1 MEFHQLQKRVSYL
14 ERALSSRPA
23 EEASAPAPAPV
34 AEVAAPVSVQTIS
47 PELEKEVKSQMLE
60 LKTRVEAMEQ
70 TIAGLLDRVI
80 NLKEKLQPSFDITV
94 LENRIISL
102 EEVTSALVGMGRS

>member
-1 MEFHQLQKRVSYL
+1 MEVHQLHKRVSYL
-14 ERALSSRPA
+14 ERALSSRAPA
-23 EEASAPAPAPV
+23 EEAPAPAAAPAPV
-34 AEVAAPVSVQTIS
+34 QAIS
-47 PELEKEVKSQMLE
+47 PELEKELKAQMLE
-60 LKTRVEAMEQ
+60 FKTRVEAMEQ

-94 LENRIISL
+94 LESRIISL

>member
-1 MEFHQLQKRVSYL
+1 MEVHQLHKRISYL
-14 ERALSSRPA
+14 ERALTSRPA
-23 EEASAPAPAPV
+23 EAAALVAETAAPV
-34 AEVAAPVSVQTIS
+34 ATIS
-47 PELEKEVKSQMLE
+47 PELEKELKSQMLE

>member
-1 MEFHQLQKRVSYL
+1 MELHQLHKRISYL
-14 ERALSSRPA
+14 ERSLSSRAPEA
-23 EEASAPAPAPV
+23 EAPAPA
-34 AEVAAPVSVQTIS
+34 AAPQAQVITIS
-47 PELEKEVKSQMLE
+47 QDLERDLKAQVLE
-60 LKTRVEAMEQ
+60 LKTKIEAMEQ

-94 LENRIISL
+94 LESRIVSL

>member
-1 MEFHQLQKRVSYL
+1 MEIHQLHKRISYL
-14 ERALSSRPA
+14 ERSLSSRAPEAEAVPA
-23 EEASAPAPAPV
+23 PAAAPAPQV
-34 AEVAAPVSVQTIS
+34 ITIS
-47 PELEKEVKSQMLE
+47 QDLERDLKAQVLE
-60 LKTRVEAMEQ
+60 LKTKVEAMEQ